1 MVALHAEALSGSADT
16 KRLVSTYLAFL
27 HAAQTPDGGFRN
39 FMTYGRSFTG
49 TGADGTES
57 DDCTG
62 RALWA
67 LGTAAHLARDEGQRL
82 LARQMFERGLPH
94 ATELGPRGTALTMLG
109 LTAFLARH
117 PEVAP
122 AAELLARLAGRLCRR
137 YRQEAT
143 AGWRWFEP
151 ALTYDNAL
159 LPLALWRAH
168 VLTRD
173 QESRDVARE
182 SLDFLET
189 ACFRDDRLV
198 LVGNAGW
205 HPRGGTRSDA
215 DEQPID
221 AAAFVLAFRAA
232 YLVTRDH
239 RYLRRMR
246 EAFAWF
252 LGANRLGAAV
262 YDSATAGC
270 RDGLGETVP
279 NLNQGAESTVSFLL
293 SLIEMLE
300 LAGEG
305 LEYAHGAAATA
316 QPASA

>member
-1 MVALHAEALSGSADT
+1 
-16 KRLVSTYLAFL
+16 
-27 HAAQTPDGGFRN
+27 
-39 FMTYGRSFTG
+39 
-49 TGADGTES
+49 
-57 DDCTG
+57 
-62 RALWA
+62 
-67 LGTAAHLARDEGQRL
+67 
-82 LARQMFERGLPH
+82 
-94 ATELGPRGTALTMLG
+94 MLG
-109 LTAFLARH
+109 LTSFLAGH
-117 PEVAP
+117 PEVGP
-122 AAELLARLAGRLCRR
+122 AADLLARLAARLCRQ

-168 VLTRD
+168 ALTRD
-173 QESRDVARE
+173 PESRD
-182 SLDFLET
+182 
-189 ACFRDDRLV
+189 
-198 LVGNAGW
+198 
-205 HPRGGTRSDA
+205 
-215 DEQPID
+215 
-221 AAAFVLAFRAA
+221 AFRGA

-270 RDGLGETVP
+270 RDGLGENAP

-305 LEYAHGAAATA
+305 LEYAHGAEAGA
-316 QPASA
+316 